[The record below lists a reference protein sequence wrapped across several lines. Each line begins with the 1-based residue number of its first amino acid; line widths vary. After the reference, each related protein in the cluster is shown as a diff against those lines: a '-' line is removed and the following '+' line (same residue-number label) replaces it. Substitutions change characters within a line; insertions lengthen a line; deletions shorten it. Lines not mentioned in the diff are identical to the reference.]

1 MIDDSTRKN
10 QSAVIKEVLMKSI
23 FTTKVGMTQVIDEDG
38 VVTPVTV
45 LKADENVVVQ
55 IKTDETDG
63 YNAVQIGYMDKKEKN
78 VTKPVRGHFDKAGAS
93 YKRYLKE
100 VNYGN
105 DPIELA
111 VGDNVAVDIF
121 EEGEIVD
128 VVATSKGKGT
138 QGAIKRWNYGR
149 GPQSHGSKSHR
160 VAGARAAGSDP
171 ARVFKGRKGSGKM
184 GNERVT
190 IQNLQ
195 VVKVNT
201 EDSYI
206 LVKGAVPGPK
216 GGLVQIKQAVKG
228 QD

>member
-1 MIDDSTRKN
+1 
-10 QSAVIKEVLMKSI
+10 MKSI

-38 VVTPVTV
+38 AVTPVTV

-55 IKTDETDG
+55 VKTDETDG
-63 YNAVQIGYMDKKEKN
+63 YNAAQIGYIDKKEKN
-78 VTKPVRGHFDKAGAS
+78 VKKPQRGHFDKAGAP
-93 YKRYLKE
+93 YKRHLKE
-100 VNYGN
+100 INFGN
-105 DPIELA
+105 EAVELKA
-111 VGDNVAVDIF
+111 GDTLSVDIF

-149 GPQSHGSKSHR
+149 GPVSHGSKSHR

-190 IQNLQ
+190 IQNLK
-195 VVKVNT
+195 VVKVNAD
-201 EDSYI
+201 DSYI

-216 GGLVQIKQAVKG
+216 GGVVEVKQAVKG
-228 QD
+228 QN

>member
-1 MIDDSTRKN
+1 
-10 QSAVIKEVLMKSI
+10 MKSI

-38 VVTPVTV
+38 VITPVTV
-45 LKADENVVVQ
+45 LKAEENVVVQ
-55 IKTDETDG
+55 VKTEEIDG
-63 YNAVQIGYMDKKEKN
+63 YNAAQIGYIDKKEKN
-78 VTKPVRGHFDKAGAS
+78 VKKPQKAHFDKAGAP
-93 YKRYLKE
+93 YKRHLKE
-100 VNYGN
+100 INFGN
-105 DPIELA
+105 EAVELKA
-111 VGDNVAVDIF
+111 GDTLSVDIF

-149 GPQSHGSKSHR
+149 GPVSHGSKSHR

-190 IQNLQ
+190 IQNLK
-195 VVKVNT
+195 VVKVNAD
-201 EDSYI
+201 DSYI

-216 GGLVQIKQAVKG
+216 GGVVEVKQAVKG
-228 QD
+228 QN

>member
-1 MIDDSTRKN
+1 
-10 QSAVIKEVLMKSI
+10 
-23 FTTKVGMTQVIDEDG
+23 MTQVIDEDG
-38 VVTPVTV
+38 AVTPVTV

-55 IKTDETDG
+55 VKTDETDG
-63 YNAVQIGYMDKKEKN
+63 YNAAQIGYIDKKEKN
-78 VTKPVRGHFDKAGAS
+78 VKKPQRGHFDKAGAP
-93 YKRYLKE
+93 YKRHLKE
-100 VNYGN
+100 INFGN
-105 DPIELA
+105 EAVELKA
-111 VGDNVAVDIF
+111 GDTLSVDIF

-149 GPQSHGSKSHR
+149 GPVSHGSKSHR

-190 IQNLQ
+190 IQNLK
-195 VVKVNT
+195 VVKVNAD
-201 EDSYI
+201 DSYI

-216 GGLVQIKQAVKG
+216 GGVVEVKQAVKG
-228 QD
+228 QN

>member
-1 MIDDSTRKN
+1 
-10 QSAVIKEVLMKSI
+10 MKSI

-38 VVTPVTV
+38 VITPVTV
-45 LKADENVVVQ
+45 LKAEENVVVQ
-55 IKTDETDG
+55 IKTEETDG
-63 YNAVQIGYMDKKEKN
+63 YNAAQIGYMDKKEKN
-78 VTKPVRGHFDKAGAS
+78 VKKPVKGHFDKAGAS

-105 DPIELA
+105 DPVDLV
-111 VGDNVAVDIF
+111 VGDTVAVDIF
-121 EEGEIVD
+121 EEGDIVD

-190 IQNLQ
+190 IQNLK
-195 VVKVNT
+195 VVKVNA

-216 GGLVQIKQAVKG
+216 GGLVQVKQAVKG
-228 QD
+228 QN

>member
-1 MIDDSTRKN
+1 
-10 QSAVIKEVLMKSI
+10 MKSI

-55 IKTDETDG
+55 VKTEETDG

-78 VTKPVRGHFDKAGAS
+78 VKKPVKGHFDKAGAS

-111 VGDNVAVDIF
+111 VGDKLAVDIF
-121 EEGEIVD
+121 EAGEVVD

-195 VVKVNT
+195 VVKV
-201 EDSYI
+201 I
-206 LVKGAVPGPK
+206 
-216 GGLVQIKQAVKG
+216 
-228 QD
+228 

>member
-1 MIDDSTRKN
+1 
-10 QSAVIKEVLMKSI
+10 MKSI

-38 VVTPVTV
+38 IVTPVTV

-55 IKTDETDG
+55 VKTDEIDG

-78 VTKPVRGHFDKAGAS
+78 VKKPVKGHFDKAGAS

-105 DPIELA
+105 DPIEVA
-111 VGDNVAVDIF
+111 VGDKLAVDIF
-121 EEGEIVD
+121 EEGEVVD

-190 IQNLQ
+190 VQNLQ
-195 VVKVNT
+195 VVKVNL

-216 GGLVQIKQAVKG
+216 GGLVQVKQAVKG
-228 QD
+228 QN

>member
-1 MIDDSTRKN
+1 
-10 QSAVIKEVLMKSI
+10 MKSI

-38 VVTPVTV
+38 VITPVTV

-55 IKTDETDG
+55 IKTDEIDG

-78 VTKPVRGHFDKAGAS
+78 VKKPIKGHFDKAGAS

-105 DPIELA
+105 DPIDLV
-111 VGDNVAVDIF
+111 VGDKVAVDIF

-228 QD
+228 QN

>member
-1 MIDDSTRKN
+1 
-10 QSAVIKEVLMKSI
+10 
-23 FTTKVGMTQVIDEDG
+23 MTQVIDEDG

-55 IKTDETDG
+55 VKTEETDG

-78 VTKPVRGHFDKAGAS
+78 VKKPVKGHFDKAGAS

-111 VGDNVAVDIF
+111 VGDKLAVDIF
-121 EEGEIVD
+121 EAGEVVD

-190 IQNLQ
+190 VQNLQ
-195 VVKVNT
+195 VVKVNL

-216 GGLVQIKQAVKG
+216 GGLVQVKQAVKG
-228 QD
+228 QN